1 MQASG
6 RWHQEGAG
14 PTVPSWARITGLL
27 RDHTAPR
34 GLLILKKSPKC
45 PFPHPTPTGHTH
57 FLTLKTIPVF
67 GASEN
72 HEFLLMASGTHL
84 MSLYKRA
91 WPSSCPAESLRKS
104 HCTPRSW
111 GRGSLNWMPPL
122 LALIG
127 PFLLKIPVTP
137 ENNTFPGPRS
147 LLSAAG
153 V

>member
-45 PFPHPTPTGHTH
+45 PFPHPTSTGHTH

-104 HCTPRSW
+104 HCTPKIMGKRESELDATSPCTN
-111 GRGSLNWMPPL
+111 R
-122 LALIG
+122 A
-127 PFLLKIPVTP
+127 LLKFPVTP
-137 ENNTFPGPRS
+137 ENNTFPGPGS

-153 V
+153 M